1 MDPVYPIIIT
11 RELYSTKARVLVLLK
26 RPDESREPLT
36 TFIQEARALK
46 FAGQELADAEGLLA
60 TL

>member
-46 FAGQELADAEGLLA
+46 FAGQELADAEG
-60 TL
+60 